1 MSEKT
6 FYTNAITYGNSIYYR
21 GYENGKRV
29 KHNPEFNPVLFIPS
43 KKKTKYRN
51 LEGYYVDPIYPGSI
65 KEYRDFIK
73 RYDKVSG
80 MCIYGD
86 INLECQYIGDLFPQN
101 EIDYDFGM
109 LKIATIDI
117 ETTCDK
123 GFPDVEDPQEKVIA
137 ITVQIGDKT
146 TSFGLGSFNVVGVD
160 CFDYT
165 DEVDLLNTFLDFW
178 DVEQPDIVTGW
189 NIRFFDIPY
198 LFNRIKKILGDKEAK
213 RLSPWKITKEKS
225 VHRHNREQKI
235 FELFGLS
242 VMDYYDLYQTFTYV
256 NQESYRLDHIAYV
269 ELGERKLSYEEHGS
283 IREFYKNDFQKFME
297 YNIKDVHLVT
307 RLEEKLKLMELAV
320 ALAYAAK
327 VNFSDVFSQV
337 KMWDSIIYHYLKEHD
352 VVVPPRAATQKPEQ
366 YAGAYVKEPIV
377 GMHDWIMSFDLNSLY
392 PHLIMQYN
400 VSPETKVNNFEDRMF
415 TNLISPDGLLEQ
427 SETTM
432 SYVNEWKEKDLS
444 IASNG
449 VTFTRRFKGFLPAI
463 MERLYE
469 ERKIAKKKMIEAQQ
483 QREQVASLNMPT
495 IAKAGLARKLDYDII
510 KYKNQQLVRKVQLN
524 SAYGAVGNEYCRYY
538 DVHLAEAITIS
549 GQFSIR
555 WIEKKLNEYLN
566 KVLGT
571 DSKDYVVAI
580 DTDSVYL
587 RVGDLVS
594 KFCKGKNEQEIV
606 DFLDKTAEEAIL
618 PYIDKKYQEMADLV
632 NAYQQKM
639 KMGREVIANKGI
651 WTAKKR
657 YILNVLDN
665 EGVRYKEPKIKVVG
679 IETTRA
685 STPEAVRK
693 FLTETIR
700 LILDTDENTVIDRIE
715 MIRSEFYNLDPED
728 IAFPRGI
735 KGLDKYKSSTG
746 IYGSGTPIAVKASL
760 VYNHHL
766 KKNNIVKKYKKIE
779 ENDKA
784 KFIYLKTPNPIKEKV
799 VAFIEVI
806 PKEFDL
812 GGYIDYEMQFQK
824 SFLDP
829 LKSILDSI
837 GWSAERQ
844 STLED
849 LFC

>member
-6 FYTNAITYGNSIYYR
+6 FYTNVATYGNTIYYR
-21 GYENGKRV
+21 GYENGKSV
-29 KHNPEFNPVLFIPS
+29 KTNPEFNPVLFIPS
-43 KKKTKYRN
+43 RKETRYRN
-51 LEGYYVDPIYPGSI
+51 LEGMYVEPVVPGSI
-65 KEYRDFIK
+65 KDYRDFIK
-73 RYDKVSG
+73 RYDGVSG
-80 MCIYGD
+80 MRIYGD
-86 INLECQYIGDLFPQN
+86 INLECQYIGKVFPES
-101 EIDYDFGM
+101 EIDYDYKM
-109 LKIATIDI
+109 LKVATIDI

-123 GFPDVEDPQEKVIA
+123 GFPDIENPQEKIIA

-146 TSFGLGSFNVVGVD
+146 TSLGLGSFHVAGVD
-160 CFDYT
+160 SFDYT
-165 DEVDLLNTFLDFW
+165 EERDLLTTFLDFW
-178 DVEQPDIVTGW
+178 DEARPDIVTGW

-198 LFNRIKKILGDKEAK
+198 LYNRIREVLGEKEAK
-213 RLSPWKITKEKS
+213 RLSPWRIIKQKS
-225 VHRHNREQKI
+225 VHRRGREQTI
-235 FELFGLS
+235 FEIFGIS
-242 VMDYYDLYQTFTYV
+242 VMDYFDLYQTFTYV

-269 ELGERKLSYEEHGS
+269 ELGERKMSYEEHGS

-327 VNFSDVFSQV
+327 VNFMDVFSQV

-352 VVVPPRAATQKPEQ
+352 IVIPPRAVTSKSEQ

-400 VSPETKVNNFEDRMF
+400 VSPETKVNNFGHDMF
-415 TNLISPDGLLEQ
+415 TNLISVDGLLNQ

-432 SYVNEWKEKDLS
+432 SYVNEWKERDLS

-449 VTFTRRFKGFLPAI
+449 VTFTREFKGFLPAI
-463 MERLYE
+463 MEKLYE
-469 ERKIAKKKMIEAQQ
+469 ERKTAKKKMIEAQR
-483 QREQVASLNMPT
+483 QREEVASLNMPT
-495 IAKAGLARKLDYDII
+495 IAKAGLAQKLDYDIT

-555 WIEKKLNEYLN
+555 WIEQKLNEYLN
-566 KVLGT
+566 KVLNTEG
-571 DSKDYVVAI
+571 KDYVVAI

-594 KFCKGKNEQEIV
+594 RFCPHKSEQETV
-606 DFLDKTAEEAIL
+606 EFLDKTAREAIL
-618 PYIDKKYQEMADLV
+618 PYIDKKYEEMARLV

-639 KMGREVIANKGI
+639 KMGREAIANKGI

-665 EGVRYKEPKIKVVG
+665 EGVRYTDPKIKVTG

-700 LILDTDENTVIDRIE
+700 LILDTDEDTVIDHIE
-715 MIRSEFYNLDPED
+715 KVKDTFMGLEPSE

-735 KGLDKYKSSTG
+735 KGLHKYGDPTTVYAKN
-746 IYGSGTPIAVKASL
+746 TPIATKGAL
-760 VYNHHL
+760 LYNHHL
-766 KKNNIVKKYKKIE
+766 KKNGLLNKYEAIR

-784 KFIYLKTPNPIKEKV
+784 KFVYLKLPNPIRERV
-799 VAFIEVI
+799 VTFPDGL
-806 PKEFDL
+806 PKELDL
-812 GGYIDYEMQFQK
+812 NDYVDYETQFEK

-829 LKSILDSI
+829 LRSILDAI
-837 GWSAERQ
+837 GWKSERE
-844 STLED
+844 STLEG
-849 LFC
+849 LFA

>member
-1 MSEKT
+1 MSE
-6 FYTNAITYGNSIYYR
+6 FYTNVVTYGNTIYYR
-21 GYENGKRV
+21 GYENGKPV
-29 KHNPEFNPVLFIPS
+29 KTNPEFSPVLFVPS
-43 KKKTKYRN
+43 RRETRYRN
-51 LEGYYVDPIYPGSI
+51 LEGMYVEPVHPGTI
-65 KEYRDFIK
+65 KDYRDFIK
-73 RYDKVSG
+73 RYDGVSG
-80 MCIYGD
+80 MRIYGD
-86 INLECQYIGDLFPQN
+86 INLECQYIGKVFPDN
-101 EIDYDFGM
+101 EVDYDYDL
-109 LKIATIDI
+109 LKVAVIDI
-117 ETTCDK
+117 ETTCDH
-123 GFPDVEDPQEKVIA
+123 GFPDIEDPQEKVIA

-146 TSFGLGSFNVVGVD
+146 TSLGLGNFHVVGVD
-160 CFDYT
+160 SFDYT
-165 DEVDLLNTFLDFW
+165 EERDLLATFLDFW
-178 DVEQPDIVTGW
+178 DDARPDIVTGW

-198 LFNRIKKILGDKEAK
+198 LYNRIRHVLGEKEAK
-213 RLSPWKITKEKS
+213 RLSPWKIIKEKS
-225 VHRHNREQKI
+225 VHRRGREQKI
-235 FELFGLS
+235 FDIFGMS

-297 YNIKDVHLVT
+297 YNVKDVHLVT

-327 VNFSDVFSQV
+327 VNFMDVFSQV
-337 KMWDSIIYHYLKEHD
+337 KMWDSIIYHYLKEHNI
-352 VVVPPRAATQKPEQ
+352 VVPPRAVTSKSEQ

-400 VSPETKVNNFEDRMF
+400 VSPETKVNNSGSDMF
-415 TNLISPDGLLEQ
+415 TNLISVDGLLSQ
-427 SETTM
+427 SDTTM
-432 SYVNEWKEKDLS
+432 SFVDEWKEKDLS

-449 VTFTRRFKGFLPAI
+449 VTFTREFKGFLPSI
-463 MERLYE
+463 MEKLYE

-483 QREQVASLNMPT
+483 RAEENPDDKKIQYEIT
-495 IAKAGLARKLDYDII
+495 

-555 WIEKKLNEYLN
+555 WIEQKLNEYLN
-566 KVLGT
+566 KVLGSG
-571 DSKDYVVAI
+571 DKDYVVAI

-594 KFCKGKNEQEIV
+594 RFCKDKSEQEIV
-606 DFLDKTAEEAIL
+606 NFLDRTAEEAML
-618 PYIDKKYQEMADLV
+618 PYIDKKYDEMARLV

-639 KMGREVIANKGI
+639 KMGREAIANKGI

-665 EGVRYKEPKIKVVG
+665 EGVRYTDPKIKVTG

-693 FLTETIR
+693 FLTQTIR
-700 LILDTDENTVIDRIE
+700 LILDTDEDQVIDHIE
-715 MIRSEFYNLDPED
+715 EVKQTFFSLTPEQ

-735 KGLDKYKSSTG
+735 KGLHKYGDPMTVYAKN
-746 IYGSGTPIAVKASL
+746 TPIATKGAL
-760 VYNHHL
+760 LYNYHL
-766 KKNNIVKKYKKIE
+766 KKNGLQSKYEVIR

-784 KFIYLKTPNPIKEKV
+784 KFTYLKIPNPIRER
-799 VAFIEVI
+799 VI
-806 PKEFDL
+806 TFPDGLPKELDL
-812 GGYIDYEMQFQK
+812 NDYVDYDTQFEK

-829 LKSILDSI
+829 LRSILDAI
-837 GWSAERQ
+837 GWKSERE
-844 STLED
+844 STLEG
-849 LFC
+849 LFA

>member
-1 MSEKT
+1 MSDKT
-6 FYTNAITYGNSIYYR
+6 FYTNVATYGNTIYYR
-21 GYENGKRV
+21 GYENGKSV
-29 KHNPEFNPVLFIPS
+29 KTNPEFNPVLFIPS
-43 KKKTKYRN
+43 RKETRYRN
-51 LEGYYVDPIYPGSI
+51 LEGMYVEPVVPGSI
-65 KEYRDFIK
+65 KDYRDFIK
-73 RYDKVSG
+73 RYDGVSG
-80 MCIYGD
+80 MRIYGD
-86 INLECQYIGDLFPQN
+86 INLECQYIGKVFPDS
-101 EIDYDFGM
+101 EVDYDYNL
-109 LKIATIDI
+109 LKVATIDI

-123 GFPDVEDPQEKVIA
+123 GFPDVEDPQEKIIA
-137 ITVQIGDKT
+137 ITIQIGDKT
-146 TSFGLGSFNVVGVD
+146 TSLGLGSFHVAGVD
-160 CFDYT
+160 SFDYT
-165 DEVDLLNTFLDFW
+165 EERDLLATFLDFW
-178 DVEQPDIVTGW
+178 DNERPDIVTGW

-198 LFNRIKKILGDKEAK
+198 LYNRIREVLGEKEAK
-213 RLSPWKITKEKS
+213 RLSPWRIIKQKS
-225 VHRHNREQKI
+225 VHRRGREQTI
-235 FELFGLS
+235 FEIFGIS
-242 VMDYYDLYQTFTYV
+242 VMDYFDLYQTFTYV

-327 VNFSDVFSQV
+327 VNFMDVFSQV
-337 KMWDSIIYHYLKEHD
+337 KMWDSIIYHYLKEHNI
-352 VVVPPRAATQKPEQ
+352 VIPPRAVTKKSEQ

-400 VSPETKVNNFEDRMF
+400 VSPETKVNNFENDMF
-415 TNLISPDGLLEQ
+415 TNLISVDGLLNQ

-449 VTFTRRFKGFLPAI
+449 VTFTREFKGFLPAI
-463 MERLYE
+463 MEKLYE

-483 QREQVASLNMPT
+483 QREEVASLNMPT
-495 IAKAGLARKLDYDII
+495 IAKAGLAQKLDYDIT

-555 WIEKKLNEYLN
+555 WIEQKLNEYLN

-571 DSKDYVVAI
+571 DDKDYVVAI

-594 KFCKGKNEQEIV
+594 RFCPHKTEQEIV
-606 DFLDKTAEEAIL
+606 DFLDKTAEDAIL
-618 PYIDKKYQEMADLV
+618 PYIDKKYDEMARLV

-639 KMGREVIANKGI
+639 KMGREAIANKGI

-665 EGVRYKEPKIKVVG
+665 EGVRYTSPKIKVTG

-700 LILDTDENTVIDRIE
+700 LILDTDEDSVIEHIE
-715 MIRSEFYNLDPED
+715 KVKGTFMDLEPSE

-735 KGLDKYKSSTG
+735 KGLHKYDDPMTVYAKN
-746 IYGSGTPIAVKASL
+746 TPIATKGAL
-760 VYNHHL
+760 LYNYHL
-766 KKNNIVKKYKKIE
+766 KKNGLLNKYEAIR

-784 KFIYLKTPNPIKEKV
+784 KFVYLRVPNPIRER
-799 VAFIEVI
+799 VI
-806 PKEFDL
+806 TFPDGLPKELDL
-812 GGYIDYEMQFQK
+812 IDYVDYDTQFEK

-829 LKSILDSI
+829 LRSILDAI
-837 GWSAERQ
+837 GWKSERE
-844 STLED
+844 STLEG
-849 LFC
+849 LFA

>member
-1 MSEKT
+1 MSR
-6 FYTNAITYGNSIYYR
+6 FYTNVVVYGNSVYYR
-21 GYENGKRV
+21 GYDGDKTV
-29 KHNPEFNPVLFIPS
+29 KSNPEFNPALFIPS
-43 KKKTKYRN
+43 RRETIYRN
-51 LEGYYVDPIYPGSI
+51 LDGLYVEPVHTGSI

-73 RYDKVSG
+73 RYDGVKG
-80 MCIYGD
+80 LRIYGD
-86 INLECQYIGDLFPQN
+86 INLECQYIGENFP
-101 EIDYDFGM
+101 ESDIDYDYSR
-109 LKIATIDI
+109 LKIACIDI

-123 GFPDVEDPQEKVIA
+123 GFPDVEDPQEKIIA
-137 ITVQIGDKT
+137 ITVEINGQT
-146 TSFGLGSFNVVGVD
+146 TSFGLGNFNVVGVD
-160 CFDYT
+160 CYDYS
-165 DEVDLLNTFLDFW
+165 DEVDLLNTFLDYW
-178 DVEQPDIVTGW
+178 ENEQPDILTGW
-189 NIRFFDIPY
+189 NVRFFDVPY
-198 LFNRIKKILGDKEAK
+198 LFNRIKKVLGEKPAK
-213 RLSPWKITKEKS
+213 RLSPWRLTKEKT
-225 VHRHNREQKI
+225 VHRRGREQKVFDLLGI
-235 FELFGLS
+235 S
-242 VMDYYDLYQTFTYV
+242 VIDYYDLYQTFTYV

-327 VNFSDVFSQV
+327 VNFMDVFSQV
-337 KMWDSIIYHYLKEHD
+337 KMWDSIIYHYLKEHNI
-352 VVVPPRAATQKPEQ
+352 VIPPRAVTEKAEQ

-400 VSPETKVNNFEDRMF
+400 VSPETKVNNAEDKMF
-415 TNLISPDGLLEQ
+415 TNLISPDGILRN
-427 SETTM
+427 SDTTM
-432 SYVNEWKEKDLS
+432 NFVNEWKDKNLS
-444 IASNG
+444 VASNG
-449 VTFTRRFKGFLPAI
+449 VTFTRDFKGFLPSI
-463 MERLYE
+463 MEKLYE
-469 ERKIAKKKMIEAQQ
+469 ERKVAKKKMIEC
-483 QREQVASLNMPT
+483 QR
-495 IAKAGLARKLDYDII
+495 KAEENPEDEKIQYEIT

-549 GQFSIR
+549 GQLSIR
-555 WIEKKLNEYLN
+555 WIEQKLNEYLN
-566 KVLGT
+566 KVLKS
-571 DSKDYVVAI
+571 DDKDYVVAI

-594 KFCKGKNEQEIV
+594 KFCEGKSEQEIV
-606 DFLDKTAEEAIL
+606 DFLDETAEKAFL
-618 PYIDKKYQEMADLV
+618 PYIDKKYDELASLV

-639 KMGREVIANKGI
+639 KMGREVIASKGI

-665 EGVRYKEPKIKVVG
+665 EGVRYTDPKIKVTG

-693 FLTETIR
+693 FLTKTIR
-700 LILDTDENTVIDRIE
+700 LILDTNEDDVIDYIDHVRK
-715 MIRSEFYNLDPED
+715 EFGDLPPED

-735 KGLDKYKSSTG
+735 KGLKKYSDKNTV
-746 IYGSGTPIAVKASL
+746 YGKHTPIAVKASL
-760 VYNHHL
+760 IYNHNL
-766 KKNNIVKKYKKIE
+766 KMNRLGNKYKRIE

-784 KFIYLKTPNPIKEKV
+784 KFLYLSIPNPVHERV
-799 VAFIEVI
+799 VAFPDVL
-806 PKEFDL
+806 PKELDL
-812 GGYIDYEMQFQK
+812 NEYIDYDTQFEK

-837 GWSAERQ
+837 GWKTERK
-844 STLED
+844 STLEG

>member
-6 FYTNAITYGNSIYYR
+6 FYTNVATYGNTIYYR
-21 GYENGKRV
+21 GYENGKSV
-29 KHNPEFNPVLFIPS
+29 KTNPEFNPVLFIPS
-43 KKKTKYRN
+43 RKETRYRN
-51 LEGYYVDPIYPGSI
+51 LEGMYVEPVVPGSI
-65 KEYRDFIK
+65 KDYRDFIK
-73 RYDKVSG
+73 RYDGVSG
-80 MCIYGD
+80 MRIYGD
-86 INLECQYIGDLFPQN
+86 INLECQYIGKVFPES
-101 EIDYDFGM
+101 EIDYDYKM
-109 LKIATIDI
+109 LKVATIDI

-123 GFPDVEDPQEKVIA
+123 GFPDIENPQEKIIA

-146 TSFGLGSFNVVGVD
+146 TSLGLGSFHVAGVD
-160 CFDYT
+160 SFDYT
-165 DEVDLLNTFLDFW
+165 EERDLLTTFLDFW
-178 DVEQPDIVTGW
+178 DDARPDIVTGW

-198 LFNRIKKILGDKEAK
+198 LYNRIREVLGEREAK
-213 RLSPWKITKEKS
+213 RLSPWRIVKQKS
-225 VHRHNREQKI
+225 VHRRGREQTI
-235 FELFGLS
+235 FEIFGIS
-242 VMDYYDLYQTFTYV
+242 VMDYFDLYQTFTYV

-269 ELGERKLSYEEHGS
+269 ELGERKMSYEEHGS

-327 VNFSDVFSQV
+327 VNFMDVFSQV

-352 VVVPPRAATQKPEQ
+352 IVIPPRAVTSKSEQ

-400 VSPETKVNNFEDRMF
+400 VSPETKVNNFGHDMF
-415 TNLISPDGLLEQ
+415 TNLISVDGLLNQ

-432 SYVNEWKEKDLS
+432 SYVNEWKERDLS

-449 VTFTRRFKGFLPAI
+449 VTFTREFKGFLPAI
-463 MERLYE
+463 MEKLYE
-469 ERKIAKKKMIEAQQ
+469 ERKIAKKKMIEAQR
-483 QREQVASLNMPT
+483 QREEVASLNMPT
-495 IAKAGLARKLDYDII
+495 IAKAGLAQKLDYDIT

-555 WIEKKLNEYLN
+555 WIEQKLNEYLN
-566 KVLGT
+566 KVLNTEG
-571 DSKDYVVAI
+571 KDYVVAI

-594 KFCKGKNEQEIV
+594 RFCPHKSEQETV
-606 DFLDKTAEEAIL
+606 EFLDKTAREAIL
-618 PYIDKKYQEMADLV
+618 PYIDKKYEEMARLV

-639 KMGREVIANKGI
+639 KMGREAIANKGI

-665 EGVRYKEPKIKVVG
+665 EGVRYTDPKIKVTG

-700 LILDTDENTVIDRIE
+700 LILDADEDTVIDHIE
-715 MIRSEFYNLDPED
+715 EVKKIFMGLEPSE

-735 KGLDKYKSSTG
+735 KGLHKYGDPTTVYAKN
-746 IYGSGTPIAVKASL
+746 TPIATKGAL
-760 VYNHHL
+760 LYNYHL
-766 KKNNIVKKYKKIE
+766 KKNGLLNKYEAIR

-784 KFIYLKTPNPIKEKV
+784 KFVYLKLPNPIRERV
-799 VAFIEVI
+799 VTFPDGL
-806 PKEFDL
+806 PKELDL
-812 GGYIDYEMQFQK
+812 NDYVDYETQFEK

-829 LKSILDSI
+829 LRSILDAI
-837 GWSAERQ
+837 GWKSERE
-844 STLED
+844 STLEG
-849 LFC
+849 LFA

>member
-6 FYTNAITYGNSIYYR
+6 FYTNVATYGNTIYYR
-21 GYENGKRV
+21 GYEKGRPV
-29 KHNPEFNPVLFIPS
+29 KANPEFNPVLFIPS
-43 KKKTKYRN
+43 RKETRHRN
-51 LEGYYVDPIYPGSI
+51 LEGMYVEPVHPGSI
-65 KEYRDFIK
+65 KDYRDFIK
-73 RYDKVSG
+73 RYDGVGG
-80 MCIYGD
+80 MRIYGD
-86 INLECQYIGDLFPQN
+86 INLECQYIGTEFPDS
-101 EIDYDFGM
+101 EVDYDYNM
-109 LKIATIDI
+109 LKVATIDI

-123 GFPDVEDPQEKVIA
+123 GFPNVEDPQEKIIA
-137 ITVQIGDKT
+137 ITIQIGDKT
-146 TSFGLGSFNVVGVD
+146 TSLGLGSFHVAGVD
-160 CFDYT
+160 SFDYA
-165 DEVDLLNTFLDFW
+165 EERDLLATFLDFW
-178 DVEQPDIVTGW
+178 DNERPDIVTGW

-198 LFNRIKKILGDKEAK
+198 LYNRIREVLGEKEAK
-213 RLSPWKITKEKS
+213 RLSPWRIIKQKS
-225 VHRHNREQKI
+225 VHRRGREQII
-235 FELFGLS
+235 FEIFGIS
-242 VMDYYDLYQTFTYV
+242 VMDYFDLYQTFTYV

-327 VNFSDVFSQV
+327 VNFMDVFSQV
-337 KMWDSIIYHYLKEHD
+337 KMWDSIIYHYLKEHNI
-352 VVVPPRAATQKPEQ
+352 VIPPRAVTQKSEQ

-400 VSPETKVNNFEDRMF
+400 VSPETKVNNFENDMLP
-415 TNLISPDGLLEQ
+415 NLISPNGLLQQ
-427 SETTM
+427 SEVTM
-432 SYVNEWKEKDLS
+432 SYVNEWKKKNLS

-449 VTFTRRFKGFLPAI
+449 VTFTREFKGFLPSI
-463 MERLYE
+463 MEKLYT
-469 ERKIAKKKMIEAQQ
+469 ERKVAKKKMIEAQQ
-483 QREQVASLNMPT
+483 QREQVASMNMPT
-495 IAKAGLARKLDYDII
+495 IAKAGLAKKLDYDIT

-555 WIEKKLNEYLN
+555 WIEQKLNEYLN

-571 DSKDYVVAI
+571 DGKDYVVAI

-594 KFCKGKNEQEIV
+594 RFCPHKTEQETV

-618 PYIDKKYQEMADLV
+618 PYIDKQYEEMARLV

-639 KMGREVIANKGI
+639 KMGREAIANKGI

-665 EGVRYKEPKIKVVG
+665 EGVRYKEPKIKVTG

-700 LILDTDENTVIDRIE
+700 LILDTDEDTVINHIE
-715 MIRSEFYNLDPED
+715 KVKDTFMGLEPSE

-735 KGLDKYKSSTG
+735 KGLHKYGDPTTVYAKN
-746 IYGSGTPIAVKASL
+746 TPIATKGAL
-760 VYNHHL
+760 LYNYHL
-766 KKNNIVKKYKKIE
+766 KKNGLLNKYEAIR

-784 KFIYLKTPNPIKEKV
+784 KFVYLKVPNPIRER
-799 VAFIEVI
+799 VI
-806 PKEFDL
+806 TFPDGLPKELDL
-812 GGYIDYEMQFQK
+812 SDYVDYDTQFEK

-829 LKSILDSI
+829 LRSILDAI
-837 GWSAERQ
+837 GWRSERE
-844 STLED
+844 STLEG
-849 LFC
+849 LFA

>member
-1 MSEKT
+1 MSDKT
-6 FYTNAITYGNSIYYR
+6 FYTNVATYGNTIYYR
-21 GYENGKRV
+21 GYENGKSV
-29 KHNPEFNPVLFIPS
+29 KTNPEFNPVLFIPS
-43 KKKTKYRN
+43 RKETRYRN
-51 LEGYYVDPIYPGSI
+51 LEGMYVEPVVPGSI
-65 KEYRDFIK
+65 KDYRDFIK
-73 RYDKVSG
+73 RYDGVSG
-80 MCIYGD
+80 MRIYGD
-86 INLECQYIGDLFPQN
+86 INLECQYIGKVFPES
-101 EIDYDFGM
+101 EIDYDYQM
-109 LKIATIDI
+109 LKVATIDI

-123 GFPDVEDPQEKVIA
+123 GFPDVEDPQEKIIA

-146 TSFGLGSFNVVGVD
+146 TSLGLGSFHVAGVD
-160 CFDYT
+160 SFDYT
-165 DEVDLLNTFLDFW
+165 EERDLLTTFLDFW
-178 DVEQPDIVTGW
+178 DNERPDIVTGW

-198 LFNRIKKILGDKEAK
+198 LYNRICEVLGEREAK
-213 RLSPWKITKEKS
+213 RLSPWRIIKKKS
-225 VHRHNREQKI
+225 VHRRGREQII
-235 FELFGLS
+235 FDIFGMS

-269 ELGERKLSYEEHGS
+269 ELGERKMSYEEHGS

-327 VNFSDVFSQV
+327 VNFMDVFSQV
-337 KMWDSIIYHYLKEHD
+337 KMWDSIIYHYLKEHNI
-352 VVVPPRAATQKPEQ
+352 VIPPRAVTSKSEQ
-366 YAGAYVKEPIV
+366 YAGAFVKEPIV

-400 VSPETKVNNFEDRMF
+400 VSPETKVNNFGKDMF
-415 TNLISPDGLLEQ
+415 TNLISVDGLLNQ

-432 SYVNEWKEKDLS
+432 SYVNEWKDKDLS

-449 VTFTRRFKGFLPAI
+449 VTFTREFKGFLPAI
-463 MERLYE
+463 MEKLYE

-483 QREQVASLNMPT
+483 MAEKDPGNKSLQ
-495 IAKAGLARKLDYDII
+495 YDIT
-510 KYKNQQLVRKVQLN
+510 KYQNQQLVRKVQLN

-555 WIEKKLNEYLN
+555 WIEQKLNEYLN

-571 DSKDYVVAI
+571 DDKDYVVAI

-594 KFCKGKNEQEIV
+594 RFCPHKTEQETV
-606 DFLDKTAEEAIL
+606 DFLDKTAREAIL
-618 PYIDKKYQEMADLV
+618 PYIDKKYEEMARLV

-639 KMGREVIANKGI
+639 KMGREAIANTGI

-665 EGVRYKEPKIKVVG
+665 EGVRYTSPKIKVTG

-700 LILDTDENTVIDRIE
+700 LILDTDEDTVIDHIE
-715 MIRSEFYNLDPED
+715 KVKETFMGLRPNE

-735 KGLDKYKSSTG
+735 KGLHKYGDSTTV
-746 IYGSGTPIAVKASL
+746 YAKNTPIATKGAL
-760 VYNHHL
+760 LYNYHL
-766 KKNNIVKKYKKIE
+766 KKNGLLNKYEAIR

-784 KFIYLKTPNPIKEKV
+784 KFIYLKVPNPIRER
-799 VAFIEVI
+799 VI
-806 PKEFDL
+806 TFPDGLPKELDL
-812 GGYIDYEMQFQK
+812 NDYVDYETQFEK

-829 LKSILDSI
+829 LRSILDAI
-837 GWSAERQ
+837 GWKSERE
-844 STLED
+844 STLEG
-849 LFC
+849 LFA